1 MEIDIFQFLE
11 ICEIELIN
19 QLCKNCPEL
28 SIEQIGSIAEEFSKG
43 IDKQLAGD
51 NIIIGK

>member
-11 ICEIELIN
+11 MCEIELIN

-28 SIEQIGSIAEEFSKG
+28 TVEQIENIAEDFSKE
-43 IDKQLAGD
+43 IDKQLVVDG
-51 NIIIGK
+51 IIIGK